1 MRFLVDECT
10 GPAVAEWLRSLHH
23 DVFSVYDEARGLD
36 DESVIKKANFGNY
49 ILVTNDK
56 DFGELVFRT
65 KRPHKGVI
73 LLRLKDERNKNKIAV
88 LRRVLELYPDKLAN
102 NFITVTE
109 KTVRIVRERGGRR
122 GGSFI

>member
-10 GPAVAEWLRSLHH
+10 CPAVAEWLRSLHH
-23 DVFSVYDEARGLD
+23 DVFLVYDEARGLD
-36 DESVIKKANFGNY
+36 DESIIEKANFWNY
-49 ILVTNDK
+49 ILVTNGK
-56 DFGELVFRT
+56 DFGELVFRM

-88 LRRVLELYPDKLAN
+88 LRRVLELYSDKLAN

-109 KTVRIVRERGGRR
+109 KTVRIVGERRGRR